1 MEKYCENSGLWF
13 RSCGWARYKLKK
25 MFLKNNQFYS
35 SSGAIGLTFK
45 DAKKRAKDVT
55 YFKQN
60 QQKYQMKMGS
70 KNNKIACHHFR
81 DRTMVF

>member
-1 MEKYCENSGLWF
+1 MGKIQTEKMLLKIPNQ
-13 RSCGWARYKLKK
+13 SC
-25 MFLKNNQFYS
+25 S
-35 SSGAIGLTFK
+35 SSGAIGFK

-70 KNNKIACHHFR
+70 KNNMIARHHFR

>member
-1 MEKYCENSGLWF
+1 MGKVQTEKMLI
-13 RSCGWARYKLKK
+13 KIP
-25 MFLKNNQFYS
+25 NQSYS
-35 SSGAIGLTFK
+35 SSRAIGFK

-70 KNNKIACHHFR
+70 KNNLIARHHFR

>member
-1 MEKYCENSGLWF
+1 LNPDKQLVLRKPSEKML
-13 RSCGWARYKLKK
+13 AH
-25 MFLKNNQFYS
+25 YS
-35 SSGAIGLTFK
+35 SSGAIGFK

-70 KNNKIACHHFR
+70 KNNLIARHHFR